1 MSTKEVDPLTVRATS
16 GAKALWFEEIIRETE
31 HYFQGEVQ
39 QDQRA
44 SWFLAT
50 NGILIAVAGG
60 LEVTLHA
67 KGYTFVQITLVL
79 SLVALMISSGISILT
94 IMPFY
99 GTRFW
104 SDFVGKFY
112 RHNKSINIEQLI
124 EERFRHGNDWS
135 KENYER
141 RLMHHYRSH
150 FLRFNRKAYGVL
162 WSAIC
167 LMIGLLLFLIVAIS
181 ILI

>member
-1 MSTKEVDPLTVRATS
+1 MKAREVDSQEVEVTTE
-16 GAKALWFEEIIRETE
+16 AKTAWFEEIIRETE

-50 NGILIAVAGG
+50 NGILVAVAGG
-60 LEVTLHA
+60 LEVTFHA
-67 KGYTFVQITLVL
+67 KGYIFVQIILVL
-79 SLVALMISSGISILT
+79 SLVSFMISSGISILT

-99 GTRFW
+99 GTRIW
-104 SDFVGKFY
+104 SDFIGKFY
-112 RHNKSINIEQLI
+112 RRNKNINIEQLV

-150 FLRFNRKAYGVL
+150 YLRFNRKAYGVL
-162 WSAIC
+162 WSAIW